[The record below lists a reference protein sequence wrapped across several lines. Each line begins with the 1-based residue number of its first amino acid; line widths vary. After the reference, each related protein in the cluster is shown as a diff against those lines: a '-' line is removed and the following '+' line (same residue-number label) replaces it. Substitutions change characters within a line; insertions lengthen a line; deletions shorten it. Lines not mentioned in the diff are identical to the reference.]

1 MSDIINTSEKGRL
14 RKLALSN
21 RDGLSPVEREQYSA
35 AILNKL
41 MSLPQVQ
48 AAKLIMCYR
57 SFRSEVDT
65 AKIVENFLLSGKI
78 LCFPVCEKGGIM
90 HSYCPNDEAAWKK
103 SPMGI
108 MEPDRDKSRLIA
120 PEDIE
125 LVICPLVAFDDR
137 KQRLGYGGGY
147 YDRYLP
153 KCKNALVLG
162 IAFETQRLE
171 RIPTEE
177 FDLSMDVI
185 ITERK
190 IYK

>member
-1 MSDIINTSEKGRL
+1 MSDIMNISEKGRL

-21 RDGLSPVEREQYSA
+21 RDSLSLLEREQYSA

-48 AAKLIMCYR
+48 AAKVVMCYR

-65 AKIVENFLLSGKI
+65 SKIVENFLLSGKV

-108 MEPDRDKSRLIA
+108 MEPDRENSRLIA

-125 LVICPLVAFDDR
+125 LVICPLVAFDDKR
-137 KQRLGYGGGY
+137 QRLGYGGGY

-153 KCKNALVLG
+153 QCKNALVAG

-171 RIPTEE
+171 RVPTDEH
-177 FDLSMDVI
+177 DLNMDI
-185 ITERK
+185 IVTEK
-190 IYK
+190 NIYT

>member
-21 RDGLSPVEREQYSA
+21 RDSLSPVEREQYSA
-35 AILNKL
+35 AIANKL
-41 MSLPQVQ
+41 MSLPRIQ

-65 AKIVENFLLSGKI
+65 AKIVENFLLSGKA

-90 HSYCPNDEAAWKK
+90 HSYCPNDETAWKK
-103 SPMGI
+103 SAMGI
-108 MEPDRDKSRLIA
+108 MEPDREKSRLTA

-125 LVICPLVAFDDR
+125 LVICPLVAFDDK

-162 IAFETQRLE
+162 IAFEAQRLE
-171 RIPTEE
+171 RVPRDEYDLNMDIIVTE
-177 FDLSMDVI
+177 
-185 ITERK
+185 K
-190 IYK
+190 NIYT

>member
-1 MSDIINTSEKGRL
+1 MSDIMNISEKGRL

-21 RDGLSPVEREQYSA
+21 RDSLSLLEREQYSA

-41 MSLPQVQ
+41 MSLPQIQ
-48 AAKLIMCYR
+48 AAKVIMCYR

-65 AKIVENFLLSGKI
+65 AKIVENFLLSGKV

-108 MEPDRDKSRLIA
+108 MEPDRENSRLIA

-125 LVICPLVAFDDR
+125 LVICPLLAFDAKR
-137 KQRLGYGGGY
+137 RRLGYGGGY

-153 KCKNALVLG
+153 KCKNALRVG
-162 IAFETQRLE
+162 VAFEKQRLQQV
-171 RIPTEE
+171 PTDEH
-177 FDLSMDVI
+177 DLNMDI
-185 ITERK
+185 IVTEK
-190 IYK
+190 NIYT